1 MTFRHCLAINFSPL
15 LLRLLLAI
23 TFVWAGLGK
32 ILATDLT
39 VTRENVPEL
48 VDMDAVAQSEV
59 AHLLPPGYVPQSQR
73 HDDDQTADDA
83 QTSDQ
88 PSPQSQDTT
97 PPASPSETPDNSSGD
112 DPATDSG
119 DDDFFN
125 PPPPSAMADPA
136 YRILLAQDSSDNE
149 PMKLK
154 RLYSIGLMLR
164 DATEQHP
171 YPADSDKAGELMDP
185 ILPEFV
191 GQGSTPKMLAW
202 AAALTE
208 IFAGG
213 FMLLGFLTRLSAL
226 SLVGVMAT
234 ASWLTTI
241 GPAIQSGNTVLG
253 FLPNYPAWDVGA
265 WTYPLWHLALITVA
279 LSVFFSGPG
288 GASLDRLLFGS
299 SGSADDDD

>member
-1 MTFRHCLAINFSPL
+1 MTFRHCLAVNFSPL

-39 VTRENVPEL
+39 VTRENAPEL

-59 AHLLPPGYVPQSQR
+59 AHLLPPDYVPQSQR
-73 HDDDQTADDA
+73 HDDESQPQVDADD
-83 QTSDQ
+83 
-88 PSPQSQDTT
+88 QSAPTHDNNT
-97 PPASPSETPDNSSGD
+97 PPATPGETQDTPPGDNSS
-112 DPATDSG
+112 

-125 PPPPSAMADPA
+125 TPPPSAMADAP
-136 YRILLAQDSSDNE
+136 YRTILARQDTSSE
-149 PMKLK
+149 PITLK

-171 YPADSDKAGELMDP
+171 YPQDSDHAGELMDP
-185 ILPEFV
+185 ILPAFV
-191 GQGSTPKMLAW
+191 GKGTTPKMLAW

-213 FMLLGFLTRLSAL
+213 FMLLGFLTRLSGLAL
-226 SLVGVMAT
+226 AGVIAT
-234 ASWLTTI
+234 AAWLTWI
-241 GPAIQSGNTVLG
+241 GPAIQSGNTFLG
-253 FLPNYPAWDVGA
+253 FLPDHSAWAVGV
-265 WTYPLWHLALITVA
+265 WTYPLWHLALFTVA